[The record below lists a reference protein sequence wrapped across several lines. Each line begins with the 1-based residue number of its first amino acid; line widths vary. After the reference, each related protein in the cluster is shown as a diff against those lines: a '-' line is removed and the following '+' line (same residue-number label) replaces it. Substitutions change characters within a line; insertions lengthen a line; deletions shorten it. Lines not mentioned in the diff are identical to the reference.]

1 MQQASNTPESPQA
14 CATFAADNIDYNHID
29 SGRGKALLDWL
40 QASANSKIVHR
51 SVCLCGCSIA
61 WQLSFEASKV
71 HVWQCCCGRGSYHA
85 PWMTIHQGAE
95 ADRLPMSVWPYK
107 PLNGL
112 GTTRHCLQAL
122 QTQATHSTRSCCTLY
137 ML

>member
-1 MQQASNTPESPQA
+1 MLLRIKVCATHQHLVILNRGRMQQASNTPESPQA

-85 PWMTIHQGAE
+85 PWMTII
-95 ADRLPMSVWPYK
+95 S
-107 PLNGL
+107 
-112 GTTRHCLQAL
+112 
-122 QTQATHSTRSCCTLY
+122 RSRG
-137 ML
+137 